1 MSKPKLRHFNETEV
15 MCGYEYT
22 RVICRIPA
30 VPKQQAAIAWLM
42 Y

>member
-1 MSKPKLRHFNETEV
+1 

-30 VPKQQAAIAWLM
+30 VPKQLSVIAWVM
-42 Y
+42 YDL